1 MDQVELLRQW
11 SAVTIENA
19 ALKAEVA
26 SLNRQ
31 NESLQ
36 IRLDAAIDKAAL
48 IESFR
53 AAETLGRRGAVAAM
67 NACTEE
73 L

>member
-1 MDQVELLRQW
+1 MEW
-11 SAVTIENA
+11 SAVIHENA

-26 SLNRQ
+26 SLKIQ

-48 IESFR
+48 TEEFR
-53 AAETLGRRGAVAAM
+53 QAETLGRRGR
-67 NACTEE
+67 
-73 L
+73 LQQ